1 MGKNYNGTQISQS
14 VTVSEVAGA
23 TVEDCRNKIFV
34 YDENGK
40 AILATGGTKPFIGV
54 ALIEAGNN
62 DMFGEVSGKVE
73 VGDDID
79 IQIKDIGSVIAGEA
93 ISKGDEITA
102 GADGTAAKAKAGDY
116 VLGIAL
122 SKVAKDGYA
131 RVQISKYQKNA

>member
-54 ALIEAGNN
+54 ALIEAMKSQPGQMEQQQRQKPGTMFLVLHSVKLPKT
-62 DMFGEVSGKVE
+62 DMPECRSANIRKMRKQEV
-73 VGDDID
+73 
-79 IQIKDIGSVIAGEA
+79 
-93 ISKGDEITA
+93 
-102 GADGTAAKAKAGDY
+102 
-116 VLGIAL
+116 
-122 SKVAKDGYA
+122 
-131 RVQISKYQKNA
+131 RKNG

>member
-54 ALIEAGNN
+54 ALIEAGIN
-62 DMFGEVSGKVE
+62 DMFG
-73 VGDDID
+73 
-79 IQIKDIGSVIAGEA
+79 
-93 ISKGDEITA
+93 
-102 GADGTAAKAKAGDY
+102 
-116 VLGIAL
+116 
-122 SKVAKDGYA
+122 
-131 RVQISKYQKNA
+131 KYLERWRQETTSTFRLKTSDQ

>member
-54 ALIEAGNN
+54 ALIDGFKSNTSNCFPFGCGN
-62 DMFGEVSGKVE
+62 
-73 VGDDID
+73 
-79 IQIKDIGSVIAGEA
+79 A
-93 ISKGDEITA
+93 IFFPSIH
-102 GADGTAAKAKAGDY
+102 
-116 VLGIAL
+116 LLIL
-122 SKVAKDGYA
+122 S
-131 RVQISKYQKNA
+131 RI

>member
-54 ALIEAGNN
+54 ALIEAGIN
-62 DMFGEVSGKVE
+62 DYTQLRYELF
-73 VGDDID
+73 
-79 IQIKDIGSVIAGEA
+79 IA
-93 ISKGDEITA
+93 
-102 GADGTAAKAKAGDY
+102 
-116 VLGIAL
+116 
-122 SKVAKDGYA
+122 
-131 RVQISKYQKNA
+131 RNP

>member
-54 ALIEAGNN
+54 ALIEAGIN

-73 VGDDID
+73 AGDDID
-79 IQIKDIGSVIAGEA
+79 IQIKDIGSVLAGEA
-93 ISKGDEITA
+93 IAKGDEITA
-102 GADGTAAKAKAGDY
+102 GADAKAKAGDY

>member
-23 TVEDCRNKIFV
+23 TIEDCRNKIFV

-54 ALIEAGNN
+54 ALIEAGIN

-73 VGDDID
+73 AGDDID
-79 IQIKDIGSVIAGEA
+79 IQIKDIAMKLQLGQTELPQRQ
-93 ISKGDEITA
+93 KP
-102 GADGTAAKAKAGDY
+102 GTMSLVLHLAKLPKTDMPECRSANIRKMRKQE
-116 VLGIAL
+116 V
-122 SKVAKDGYA
+122 
-131 RVQISKYQKNA
+131 RKNG

>member
-54 ALIEAGNN
+54 ALIEAGIN

-73 VGDDID
+73 AGDDID

-102 GADGTAAKAKAGDY
+102 GADGTAAKAKDRKS
-116 VLGIAL
+116 V
-122 SKVAKDGYA
+122 V
-131 RVQISKYQKNA
+131 

>member
-54 ALIEAGNN
+54 ALIEAGIN
-62 DMFGEVSGKVE
+62 DMFGEVSGK
-73 VGDDID
+73 DID
-79 IQIKDIGSVIAGEA
+79 IQIKDIGSVLAGEA
-93 ISKGDEITA
+93 IAKGDEITA